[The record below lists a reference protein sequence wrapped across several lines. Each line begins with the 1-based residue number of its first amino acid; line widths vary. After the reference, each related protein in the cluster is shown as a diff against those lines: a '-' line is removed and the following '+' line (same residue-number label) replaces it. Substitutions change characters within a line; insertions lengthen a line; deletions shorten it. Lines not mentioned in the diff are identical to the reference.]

1 MAKRILVPLDRTST
15 SEAVLPFVSDLA
27 HGAGSTVRLLR
38 VEPVPNNVVS
48 DSGRVVAYT
57 DQEMARLEAEGLA
70 HLDAIATLL
79 QGVPVERV
87 VRFGDPA
94 SEILT
99 EADTFCAD
107 VIALTTLGRSW
118 PRRRWSVVSRPRR
131 RGSAS
136 RFAAA
141 TASWIA
147 RLMPTPPIGDI
158 AWAASPMQ
166 SRPGRYHRRRRSTRT
181 VSSFA
186 SSQSRISRSRLA
198 ANGASLTTSLR
209 NVSSPRWRICS
220 TEPFGIT

>member
-70 HLDAIATLL
+70 HLDAIATPL

-99 EADTFCAD
+99 EADTFG
-107 VIALTTLGRSW
+107 ALHRSEEHT
-118 PRRRWSVVSRPRR
+118 SELQSH
-131 RGSAS
+131 S
-136 RFAAA
+136 
-141 TASWIA
+141 
-147 RLMPTPPIGDI
+147 DI
-158 AWAASPMQ
+158 
-166 SRPGRYHRRRRSTRT
+166 
-181 VSSFA
+181 V
-186 SSQSRISRSRLA
+186 
-198 ANGASLTTSLR
+198 
-209 NVSSPRWRICS
+209 
-220 TEPFGIT
+220 